1 MIEVCISIY
10 AKALFINKNNNSYG
24 DLKIN
29 GSLILINI
37 IAGVCLLIWGLDLL
51 KRGMEKGFGDRINL
65 ILSRSTSNPIKAFFS
80 GIFVT
85 LLIQSSTAITLLIS
99 SFAGERYITL
109 AASLMVMLGSNI
121 GRTIVAQVLTFDISW
136 IIPVCIIIGVVLI
149 GLGKKSSKLKNLGRI
164 SLAFAFMFLSLDMI
178 VDTAAPLKDSE
189 AIKGL
194 FEPLRHDYFL
204 AVLLGLFLTWLFHS
218 SLAFV
223 LLAVSMVQL
232 GIIPFPVG
240 IALVLGANFGSAIPP
255 VVVTANDNSN
265 AKRVT
270 VGNLLMRFVWAL
282 ALLPFINFFSN
293 FLLQF
298 SNTMD
303 LGRLLVHFHT
313 AFNVALALV
322 CIPFMG
328 WFAKF
333 LQRVIPDRNR
343 NDQDPSEPIYLDDNL
358 ISTPSIALAV
368 AARETL
374 RLSDNV
380 EKMLHASIKA
390 IQEND
395 EDVVQ
400 KIKDRDDVV
409 DVLFKQIKLYLVRVS
424 KEELTDAESA
434 RFGQIL
440 SFATNMEHIGD
451 IIVKNLMDVADKK
464 TSKNRNFSD
473 EGFKEIG
480 SMHKAVLNNFKLS
493 VNLFMSGDKKLAE
506 KLLLEKGAIR
516 TAEITAS
523 RNHIE
528 RLRAGK
534 AETLATTSMHIDI
547 LRDLKRINSHI
558 ASTAYSFMDEDSERK
573 SDWLNAYNDLIKPSE
588 KKLADL
594 AEAEDAASE
603 KA

>member
-1 MIEVCISIY
+1 M
-10 AKALFINKNNNSYG
+10 
-24 DLKIN
+24 
-29 GSLILINI
+29 
-37 IAGVCLLIWGLDLL
+37 
-51 KRGMEKGFGDRINL
+51 
-65 ILSRSTSNPIKAFFS
+65 
-80 GIFVT
+80 
-85 LLIQSSTAITLLIS
+85 
-99 SFAGERYITL
+99 TL

-121 GRTIVAQVLTFDISW
+121 GRTIVAQVLTFDMSW
-136 IIPVCIIIGVVLI
+136 IVPVCIIIGVVFV
-149 GLGKKSSKLKNLGRI
+149 GWFGKKSAKMKNIGRM
-164 SLAFAFMFLSLDMI
+164 SLAFAFMFMSLDI
-178 VDTAAPLKDSE
+178 LVDSAAPLGSSE

-194 FEPLRHDYFL
+194 FEPLKHDFFL

-232 GIIPFPVG
+232 GIVPFPVG
-240 IALVLGANFGSAIPP
+240 VALVLGANFGSAIPP
-255 VVVTANDNSN
+255 VIVTANHNSN

-282 ALLPFINFFSN
+282 ALLPFINYFSD
-293 FLLQF
+293 FLLQY
-298 SNTMD
+298 SNEVD

-322 CIPFMG
+322 FIPFVG
-328 WFAKF
+328 WFATF
-333 LQRVIPDRNR
+333 LQRVIPDKKVS
-343 NDQDPSEPIYLDDNL
+343 DQDPSEPLYLDDSL

-380 EKMLHASIKA
+380 EKMLQASIKA

-395 EDVVQ
+395 EDMIE
-400 KIKDRDDVV
+400 KIKERDDVV
-409 DVLFKQIKLYLVRVS
+409 DILFKRIKLYLVRVS

-434 RFGQIL
+434 RFAQIL

-464 TSKNRNFSD
+464 TAKNRKFSE

-480 SMHKAVLNNFKLS
+480 SMHRAVLNNFKLG
-493 VNLFMSGDKKLAE
+493 VNLFMSGDKKMAE
-506 KLLLEKGAIR
+506 KLLFEKGAIR

-523 RNHIE
+523 RNHLE

-534 AETLATTSMHIDI
+534 AETLATTGMHIDI

-558 ASTAYSFMDEDSERK
+558 ASTAYSFMDEDSDRK
-573 SDWLNAYNDLIKPSE
+573 SDWLNAYNNLLKPSD
-588 KKLADL
+588 KKIQ
-594 AEAEDAASE
+594 EEEAAS
-603 KA
+603 